1 MTIKGLRELGFDVKK
16 GEGHIFTISNGE
28 IKANIEK
35 VTDTKFKFGN
45 NDPTQSLEILIE
57 QIKTKK

>member
-1 MTIKGLRELGFDVKK
+1 MTIKGLRDLGFDVKK
-16 GEGHIFTISNGE
+16 GEGHIFTISNGS

-45 NDPTQSLEILIE
+45 NEPTPHLQILLE
-57 QIKTKK
+57 QIKSSK

>member
-1 MTIKGLRELGFDVKK
+1 MTIKGLRDLGFEVKK
-16 GEGHIFTISNGE
+16 SEGRTFTISNGT

-45 NDPTQSLEILIE
+45 NEPTPHIEILLE